1 MPGARAAVSQPPSAL
16 SDEAIVSRIL
26 GGETPL
32 FEVLM
37 RRHNE
42 RLYRAAR
49 AILRDEHEAEDVMQE
64 AYVSAFSHLAQFDGR
79 AKFSTWLTK
88 IAAHE
93 AFARAQAEPLRTD
106 GRQRAGDAH
115 ADNVIARSGTTGLR
129 T

>member
-1 MPGARAAVSQPPSAL
+1 MPGAHPAESKPPSAL

-37 RRHNE
+37 RRYNE

-79 AKFSTWLTK
+79 A
-88 IAAHE
+88 
-93 AFARAQAEPLRTD
+93 AF
-106 GRQRAGDAH
+106 QRG
-115 ADNVIARSGTTGLR
+115 
-129 T
+129 